1 MKPGILYHGSGFKH
15 SELKPGIQH
24 SGVKVEWD
32 KTESNEYLYADTNKE
47 NAISMAFASAI
58 EKKYELDRYQ
68 TKKDSIKIK
77 LANGSKVPTKET
89 LANLKV
95 YLYTIALKE
104 DDQWVKVDNKV
115 NDCYTEYK
123 TKAVIKSHIL
133 NVQEIDL
140 EKWLS
145 DKKLTI
151 SSENL
156 TSFRW

>member
-1 MKPGILYHGSGFKH
+1 MKSKILYHGSGFKH

-32 KTESNEYLYADTNKE
+32 KTESNEYLYADEIKE

-77 LANGSKVPTKET
+77 LANGSKVPTKEM
-89 LANLKV
+89 LANLKI

-104 DDQWVKVDNKV
+104 TDQWEKVNNKV

-123 TKAVIKSHIL
+123 TNAVIKSHIL
-133 NVQEIDL
+133 NVQEVDL
-140 EKWLS
+140 EKWLGT
-145 DKKLTI
+145 KKLSI
-151 SSENL
+151 SNESL
-156 TSFRW
+156 TSLNW